1 MYNID
6 KNHTLKL
13 DKIEKN
19 EICVDYRT
27 VSWYSKMCKW
37 IGRQTTLT
45 RREKMRHFIL
55 VTHADM
61 AKGIAAS
68 AEFIVGKQENLTCY
82 CAYTEEADFK
92 KKICDQIDALGKD
105 EEIILMTDMLGGSVN
120 SELMELT
127 GRKNVHLAT
136 GINLAFLIGILT
148 GDSAEPAETLIEETI
163 VNAKENMVYCNR
175 INVSGETLDDF

>member
-1 MYNID
+1 MH
-6 KNHTLKL
+6 KNRALKL

-19 EICVDYRT
+19 KIYIDSEKIN
-27 VSWYSKMCKW
+27 WYSKKRKW
-37 IGRQTTLT
+37 IGRKTTLT
-45 RREKMRHFIL
+45 RRTEMRHFIL
-55 VTHADM
+55 VTHAGM

-82 CAYTEEADFK
+82 CAYTEEMDFK
-92 KKICDQIDALGKD
+92 KKICAQIDELGED
-105 EEIILMTDMLGGSVN
+105 AEVILMTDMLGGSVN

-148 GDSAEPAETLIEETI
+148 GDEEEPAETLIEETI
-163 VNAKENMVYCNR
+163 ENAKENMVYCNK